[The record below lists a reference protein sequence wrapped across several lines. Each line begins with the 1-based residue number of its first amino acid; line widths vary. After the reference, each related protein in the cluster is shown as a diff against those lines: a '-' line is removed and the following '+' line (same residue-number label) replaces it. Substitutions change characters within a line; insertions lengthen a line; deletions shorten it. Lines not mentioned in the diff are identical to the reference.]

1 MTGAVLFDPI
11 TGKSKKYD
19 KDKVPK
25 WVDRVYPEEL
35 IMTEIDENGSLQDGF
50 FNSVLGQKNV
60 TVTSE
65 GYNYLEKDGDIWIY
79 SGITSANKDS
89 SNLGFVLSN
98 LRTHQ
103 TLRFSCSGANEKA
116 AMKSAEGEVKNYGY
130 DATFPLL
137 VNVGGHPVY
146 LISLKR

>member
-65 GYNYLEKDGDIWIY
+65 GYNYL
-79 SGITSANKDS
+79 
-89 SNLGFVLSN
+89 
-98 LRTHQ
+98 
-103 TLRFSCSGANEKA
+103 
-116 AMKSAEGEVKNYGY
+116 
-130 DATFPLL
+130 
-137 VNVGGHPVY
+137 
-146 LISLKR
+146 